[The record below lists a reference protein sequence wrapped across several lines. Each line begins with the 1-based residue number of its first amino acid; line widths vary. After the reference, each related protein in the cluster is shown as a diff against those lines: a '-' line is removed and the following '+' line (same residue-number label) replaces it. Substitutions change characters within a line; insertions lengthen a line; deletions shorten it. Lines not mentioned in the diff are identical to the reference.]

1 MKTVEGI
8 ETKLKFKSFG
18 KYSKQ
23 SIAKTNAKENDTK
36 NDLTEEEK
44 ANQLLTKQIER
55 VEENV
60 KDIENTGPS
69 KVGRIYQIVKQIK
82 GIEKGAGQAS
92 AIKDPSTGKL
102 IVDQEQIRKVTV
114 EYCKEVL
121 TKNDP
126 DPEFRVWASIK
137 QKIHEERKDERKG
150 EGFIVEKE
158 VFEKVIKK
166 FKSNNKRGYDFL
178 IKASKEYQ
186 DGIYSLC
193 KRIIED
199 EILPCIFRQ
208 TTLHQIWKKKPG
220 TKKKI

>member
-1 MKTVEGI
+1 MARPVRKAGRLQLIHTDHYMMVASLHNLPAAKVARQEKEVRWNTGDKEGWERYKENSKKTSELIKKVVENKDKNIEKVMKTVEGI

-69 KVGRIYQIVKQIK
+69 KVGRIYQIVKQLK

-92 AIKDPSTGKL
+92 AIKDP
-102 IVDQEQIRKVTV
+102 
-114 EYCKEVL
+114 
-121 TKNDP
+121 
-126 DPEFRVWASIK
+126 
-137 QKIHEERKDERKG
+137 
-150 EGFIVEKE
+150 
-158 VFEKVIKK
+158 
-166 FKSNNKRGYDFL
+166 
-178 IKASKEYQ
+178 
-186 DGIYSLC
+186 
-193 KRIIED
+193 
-199 EILPCIFRQ
+199 
-208 TTLHQIWKKKPG
+208 
-220 TKKKI
+220 